1 LKFYLFW
8 ETAKVL
14 APGVQTVLLHMDEKW
29 FFAIV
34 VRKHNKS
41 VPFLG
46 VLPVHHAVH
55 HKSHIDKLMVIATT
69 AFLPFRNGMT
79 KGGTA
84 KRVSCVRVGAMRP
97 AERDTYKRVYKGDGT
112 FHYPKIETNRLR
124 KKGDLYFKAMGSLE
138 AERGRQ
144 RNRSLVC

>member
-1 LKFYLFW
+1 VQEVSDGSSVRMMMQKTNDSALNTSLTADITHRTSKHPVFYLFC
-8 ETAKVL
+8 ETANVL

-41 VPFLG
+41 VPYLG
-46 VLPVHHAVH
+46 VLPVHHAAH

-69 AFLPFRNGMT
+69 AFLPFANDVT

-84 KRVSCVRVGAMRP
+84 RRVSCV
-97 AERDTYKRVYKGDGT
+97 
-112 FHYPKIETNRLR
+112 
-124 KKGDLYFKAMGSLE
+124 
-138 AERGRQ
+138 
-144 RNRSLVC
+144 